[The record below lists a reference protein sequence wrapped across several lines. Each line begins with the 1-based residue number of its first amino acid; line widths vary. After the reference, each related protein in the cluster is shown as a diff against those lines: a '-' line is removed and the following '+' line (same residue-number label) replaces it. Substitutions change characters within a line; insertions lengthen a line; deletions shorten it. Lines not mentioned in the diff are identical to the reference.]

1 MISVNAWAYLS
12 DLRGITVEYHPPI
25 ITNKKSPTD
34 EGEGFLVTSVA
45 SPTGFP
51 STSSGLVNA
60 PEAHKPVLSRMQCGP
75 FDQLRIKGPGPLCL
89 KTKKDTGRR
98 QYPFQ

>member
-12 DLRGITVEYHPPI
+12 DLRGITIEYHPPI

-45 SPTGFP
+45 SPTGF
-51 STSSGLVNA
+51 
-60 PEAHKPVLSRMQCGP
+60 EPVLSRMECGMSWTRL
-75 FDQLRIKGPGPLCL
+75 DDG
-89 KTKKDTGRR
+89 DAS
-98 QYPFQ
+98 